1 MMEATTGFKQLDSI
15 IQIIKPGDN
24 IVWRLD
30 SIDNYIPFTR
40 GLAEWYTERDM
51 EVIYFRFADHP
62 PVLSGDAG
70 VTVIQVGPEK
80 SFESFITDVHSTI
93 SKFGGEKVYVF
104 DCLSTLSDNCY
115 SDRMIGNFFKL
126 TCPYL
131 RDRQSIA
138 YFALYRYMHSY
149 HATNSIVSTTQILVD
164 VYRYEDSIYTKVAKL
179 PKRFS
184 HQQYGLYKFESPNF
198 IPIHDSATIAE
209 VIATTPW
216 LGLAS
221 ASYRMVGVWDKTFM
235 QAESVLE
242 SYKKNQCSEE
252 KMKSVLKEVQQLI
265 ISRDERILQLAS
277 SYLSLEDIISI
288 WRRMIGTGLI
298 GGKSVGM
305 LVARAILEKNS
316 EYWKNTL
323 EEHDSFFIASDVFYT
338 FLVENGCWW
347 DRQRQ
352 KDPVSFL
359 EGNEEV
365 RKKILRGNFP
375 EYIVTRFSDMLDYY
389 GHSPII
395 VRSSSLLEDN
405 FGNAFAGKYESVFC
419 ANQGTKEER
428 LEYFLN
434 AVRLIYASTMSKNA
448 LSYRHKRGVLDK
460 DEQMA
465 LLVQRVSGSPY
476 GDCYYPQLAGVGF
489 SFNPYAWSKDIEP
502 GAGMVRLVFGLGTR
516 AVDRADDD
524 YTRVIALNAPE
535 KRPEADFN
543 EVKQYAQRRV
553 DVLDLASNSFSN
565 FHFTE
570 LIPAINN
577 MPINLFA
584 VRDRELDKLLTQ
596 KGMKNQNT
604 YVLTFDNLLK
614 KTDFVRDMRDM
625 LKLIREAYN
634 SEIDIEFTAN
644 FLHENKY
651 TINLVQCRPLQIQE
665 ASESVEKLPE
675 IDPKNIIL
683 DTNGAVIG
691 HSRKISIKRV
701 IYVRP
706 ELYGKLAEKERYT
719 VANIIGEIT
728 HSGIVEG
735 DKVMIIGPGRW
746 GTSTPSLGIPVS
758 FQEID
763 TAGVLCEIDSM
774 HEGLVPDLSLG
785 THFFNE
791 MVEMNMLYLAYFV
804 GKRDNIL
811 NVELLQPER
820 NKLAEFT
827 PRYAKWADTI
837 WVRDHEDFLPKRLIL
852 NANSLDQRA
861 VLYLEE

>member
-1 MMEATTGFKQLDSI
+1 MEATTGYKQLDD
-15 IQIIKPGDN
+15 IIKALAPGDN

-30 SIDNYIPFTR
+30 NIDNYIPFTE
-40 GLAEWYTERDM
+40 GLTDWYTEREKD
-51 EVIYFRFADHP
+51 VIYFRFAKHKPVVTPHTGAQIIDTHP
-62 PVLSGDAG
+62 D
-70 VTVIQVGPEK
+70 K
-80 SFESFITDVHSTI
+80 SFESFITEVHSMI
-93 SKFGGEKVYVF
+93 SKFGEEKIYIF
-104 DCLSTLSDNCY
+104 DCLSTLSEFCY

-131 RDRQSIA
+131 REQKSIA

-149 HATNSIVSTTQILVD
+149 HATDSIVSTTQTLID
-164 VYRYEDSIYTKVAKL
+164 VYRHEDSIYTKIAKL
-179 PKRFS
+179 PARYN
-184 HQQYGLYKFESPNF
+184 HQQYSLYRFEPPNLV
-198 IPIHDSATIAE
+198 PVNDSATIAE

-221 ASYRMVGVWDKTFM
+221 ASYRMVGVWDQTFM
-235 QAESVLE
+235 NAESVLK
-242 SYKKNQCSEE
+242 SYQNHQSSEE
-252 KMKSVLKEVQQLI
+252 KMHKVLKEVLQLI
-265 ISRDERILQLAS
+265 ISRDERILALAER
-277 SYLSLEDIISI
+277 YLTLQDIINI
-288 WRRMIGTGLI
+288 WRRMIGTGLL

-305 LVARAILEKNS
+305 LIARAILEKNDR
-316 EYWKNTL
+316 YWEDAL

-352 KDPVSFL
+352 KNPATFL

-365 RKKILRGNFP
+365 RKRILRGNFP
-375 EYIVTRFSDMLDYY
+375 EYIVNRFSDMLDYY

-419 ANQGTKEER
+419 ANQGSKEER

-448 LSYRHKRGVLDK
+448 LTYRLKRDVLDK

-476 GDCYYPQLAGVGF
+476 GDYYYPQLAGVGF

-502 GAGMVRLVFGLGTR
+502 SAGMVRLVFGLGTR

-553 DVLDLASNSFSN
+553 DVLDLVSNSFSN
-565 FHFTE
+565 FHFTD
-570 LIPAINN
+570 LISSIGT
-577 MPINLFA
+577 MPINFFA
-584 VRDRELDKLLTQ
+584 VRDRELEKMLKQ
-596 KGMKNQNT
+596 KGMKNQST
-604 YVLTFDNLLK
+604 WVLTFDNLLK
-614 KTDFVRDMRDM
+614 KTTFVRDLYEM
-625 LKLIREAYN
+625 LRLIREAYN

-644 FLHENKY
+644 FIGENEY

-665 ASESVEKLPE
+665 ASESVEELPVL
-675 IDPKNIIL
+675 DPSDIIL
-683 DTNGAVIG
+683 KANGAIIG
-691 HSRKISIKRV
+691 HSRKIEIKRV

-706 ELYGKLAEKERYT
+706 EIYGKLSESERYA
-719 VANIIGEIT
+719 VANVIG
-728 HSGIVEG
+728 GIAHEG
-735 DKVMIIGPGRW
+735 IAGDEKVMLIGPGRW
-746 GTSTPSLGIPVS
+746 GTSTPALGIPVS

-791 MVEMNMLYLAYFV
+791 MVEMNMLYCAYFV
-804 GKRDNIL
+804 GKEGNIL
-811 NVELLQPER
+811 HTTHLETAASFLRRLPSQ
-820 NKLAEFT
+820 FS
-827 PRYAKWADTI
+827 KWADTI
-837 WVRDHEDFLPKRLIL
+837 WIRNTEDFSPRKLIL
-852 NANSLDQRA
+852 HANSLEQCA
-861 VLYLEE
+861 VLYIE